1 MRLWVKW
8 MYKCAVTSLG
18 CKVNQCEAE
27 ALKEEMRALSY
38 EIVDF
43 SEKAD
48 VYIINTCCVTAEGE
62 RKSRQTVRR
71 VLNVNE
77 NAVICVTGCAAQKTP
92 DVFKK
97 IKGVSIVAGN
107 SQKHLLPQMIK
118 EKLDDIFVEDMAKY
132 SVYQDM
138 PDSAGEKTR
147 AFIKIQDGCNNF
159 CSYCIIPYVRG
170 RERSRSMESIML
182 ECKRLAEK
190 GFKEIV
196 INGIHLSS
204 YGKEWAYKPDLGDV
218 VENICEIDGIERVR
232 LGSLEPNVV
241 TDEFLTKVTKHK
253 EFSRQYHLSL
263 QSGTDSV
270 LKRMN
275 RKYTA
280 SDYLLAVERIRKNY
294 PLSAISTDIITGF
307 PGETEEE
314 FNETLRF
321 SEKVGFAWVHV
332 FPYSIREGT
341 AAAKMENQLDKSV
354 KTQRAHILS
363 ELCIKKGEEYRR
375 QFVGEVKTVL
385 CETNT
390 NGVQEGLTEE
400 HISVFFKSEPIENQF
415 VKVKITKITPEG
427 LWGERID

>member
-1 MRLWVKW
+1 MHLWVKW

-27 ALKEEMRALSY
+27 AFKEEMRALSY

-62 RKSRQTVRR
+62 RKSRQTVRK
-71 VLNVNE
+71 VLNINE

-92 DVFKK
+92 EVFKK

-118 EKLDDIFVEDMAKY
+118 EKLEGIFVEDMAKF
-132 SVYQDM
+132 SLYQDM

-159 CSYCIIPYVRG
+159 CSYCIIPYLRG
-170 RERSRSMESIML
+170 RERSRSMESIIS
-182 ECKRLAEK
+182 ECKTLLKK

-204 YGKEWAYKPDLGDV
+204 YGKEWDFKPDLGDV
-218 VENICEIDGIERVR
+218 VERICELDGVKRVR

-241 TDEFLTKVTKHK
+241 TDEFLEKVTRHK
-253 EFSRQYHLSL
+253 EFARQYHLSL
-263 QSGTDSV
+263 QSGSDTV

-275 RKYTA
+275 RKYTTA
-280 SDYLLAVERIRKNY
+280 DYFSAVERIRKNY

-307 PGETEEE
+307 PGETKEE
-314 FNETLRF
+314 FEETLEF
-321 SEKVGFAWVHV
+321 TKKIGFAWVHV
-332 FPYSIREGT
+332 FPYSVREGT
-341 AAAKMENQLDKSV
+341 VAARMNDQLDKSV
-354 KTQRAHILS
+354 KSERAHILS
-363 ELCIKKGEEYRR
+363 ALCKEKGEEYRK
-375 QFVGEVKTVL
+375 QFIGQEKNVL
-385 CETNT
+385 AETNS
-390 NGVQEGLTEE
+390 NGIQMGLTEE
-400 HISVFFKSEPIENQF
+400 HISVFFESTPLENQL
-415 VKVKITKITPEG
+415 VKVKILKTTPDG

>member
-1 MRLWVKW
+1 MF
-8 MYKCAVTSLG
+8 KCAVTSLG

-43 SEKAD
+43 SEAAD

-71 VLNVNE
+71 ALGLNE

-92 DVFKK
+92 EVFKK

-107 SQKHLLPQMIK
+107 SQKHHLPQMIK
-118 EKLDDIFVEDMAKY
+118 DKLDDVFVEDMSKF
-132 SVYQDM
+132 SLYQDM

-170 RERSRSMESIML
+170 RERSRNIESIVS
-182 ECKRLAEK
+182 ECKSLKEK

-204 YGKEWAYKPDLGDV
+204 YGKEWNFKPDLGDV
-218 VENICEIDGIERVR
+218 VERICEIDGIERVR
-232 LGSLEPNVV
+232 LGSLEPNIV
-241 TDEFLTKVTKHK
+241 TDEFLEKVTKHK

-263 QSGTDSV
+263 QSGSDSV

-275 RKYTA
+275 RKYTTE
-280 SDYLLAVERIRKNY
+280 DYFNAVQRIRKNY
-294 PLSAISTDIITGF
+294 ALSAISTDIITGF

-314 FNETLRF
+314 FNETLNF
-321 SEKVGFAWVHV
+321 AEKVGFAWVHV
-332 FPYSIREGT
+332 FPYSVREGT
-341 AAAKMENQLDKSV
+341 VASKMAGQLDKST
-354 KTQRAHILS
+354 KNKRAHILS
-363 ELCIKKGEEYRR
+363 ELCVKKGAEYRE
-375 QFVGEVKTVL
+375 QFVGQIKTVL
-385 CETNT
+385 CETNK
-390 NGVQEGLTEE
+390 NGIQEGLTEE
-400 HISVFFKSEPIENQF
+400 HISVFFESDPLENQF
-415 VKVKITKITPEG
+415 AEIKITKITPEG